1 MIRFLTLF
9 IVSFSA
15 SLGNAARSSLH
26 TTLKSRL
33 QATGDLPRMDEERTW
48 AVNGFIPI
56 QNIELLYGYRDV
68 VRSDFYSYNPVF
80 REFNDT
86 IRFRF
91 NFKSAKELATFF
103 ESRSLSKELI
113 DIEKQAAVNQR
124 QFDAYMDIVSQLLQ
138 AQMLKTLG
146 NREAQLEK
154 SLSSS
159 GQLLGSEKANTKD
172 LVKELERLQKVNA
185 EHESLKAQD
194 TKVTPLEDIESSS
207 KALVQS
213 VGLLA
218 KKAASL
224 GDSMQPLD
232 VKHND
237 LEVRLQ
243 RIDKEVSWAD
253 DRKIFDHFDYQ
264 RNNLNKEDSFRI
276 GFNIPFLR
284 FDNESRARDRAL
296 LSVKEAEVKRK
307 SESALTE
314 LRRKRAALFGLAAQ
328 VESLKA
334 RLAKTREISA
344 KVNKV
349 RDLELRSVLGDFS
362 FELERE
368 VLVQSLKFYSSYL
381 EYLRDIGAFARMANR
396 NLLDPEFAELG

>member
-1 MIRFLTLF
+1 MIRLLTLL
-9 IVSFSA
+9 ILSA
-15 SLGNAARSSLH
+15 NIANAAQSPLH
-26 TTLKSRL
+26 ATLKSRL
-33 QATGDLPRMDEERTW
+33 QATGDLPKMDEERTW

-68 VRSDFYSYNPVF
+68 VREDFLSYNPVF

-91 NFKSAKELATFF
+91 NFKSAKELTTFF
-103 ESRSLSKELI
+103 KSRSLSRDLI
-113 DIEKQAAVNQR
+113 DVEKQEVLNQR

-138 AQMLKTLG
+138 SQMLKTLSG
-146 NREAQLEK
+146 REAHLEK
-154 SLSSS
+154 TLSNS
-159 GQLLGSEKANTKD
+159 GQLLGLEKANTRE

-185 EHESLKAQD
+185 ENESLKAQD
-194 TKVTPLEDIESSS
+194 LKAPLEDVENSSR
-207 KALVQS
+207 ALIQA

-224 GDSMQPLD
+224 GESMQPLE

-296 LSVKEAEVKRK
+296 LSVKEAEAKRK
-307 SESALTE
+307 SESTLTE

-328 VESLKA
+328 VESLKS
-334 RLAKTREISA
+334 RLAKTKDISA
-344 KVNKV
+344 KVKNV
-349 RDLELRSVLGDFS
+349 RDLELRSVLSDFS

-381 EYLRDIGAFARMANR
+381 EYLRDIGAFARLSNR